1 MAEFSVAVE
10 KVEKSSLFGH
20 LCRQR
25 NDAAKV
31 FPHRGE
37 KGFGFSKR
45 VQGYKLNAASLKAL
59 QAIAASTAVIA
70 SGIIS
75 VTNNSATTASR
86 IKHLIAGVIR
96 IVPPLFLLE

>member
-25 NDAAKV
+25 NDAARV

-59 QAIAASTAVIA
+59 KR
-70 SGIIS
+70 G
-75 VTNNSATTASR
+75 
-86 IKHLIAGVIR
+86 
-96 IVPPLFLLE
+96 

>member
-1 MAEFSVAVE
+1 MADFSIAVE

-20 LCRQR
+20 LRQQR

-45 VQGYKLNAASLKAL
+45 VQGFRLSDASLKAL
-59 QAIAASTAVIA
+59 KR
-70 SGIIS
+70 G
-75 VTNNSATTASR
+75 
-86 IKHLIAGVIR
+86 
-96 IVPPLFLLE
+96 